1 MVNISISPDEDAILI
16 LRLIVQKLTNKKIPI
31 DIFHSIAIFTII
43 LELPLI
49 EPQKAIFVQKH
60 PVSMIEII
68 ASLSK
73 IQSVATFEENQFV
86 IFLKVVFGYLLY
98 LLVRVLEQTL
108 LGIVLVFEDEIEEML
123 LLGQEL
129 LVEIYLG
136 VYSLLLNCCLLH
148 YNYYEGSKIIKL
160 TSTLSFYYFL
170 KIVCSNVGNKDICRF
185 NIKLMKKLLIFLLAA
200 TLTISTYKL
209 HPTPLQ

>member
-68 ASLSK
+68 ASLSE

-108 LGIVLVFEDEIEEML
+108 LGVVLVFEDEIE
-123 LLGQEL
+123 
-129 LVEIYLG
+129 
-136 VYSLLLNCCLLH
+136 
-148 YNYYEGSKIIKL
+148 
-160 TSTLSFYYFL
+160 
-170 KIVCSNVGNKDICRF
+170 
-185 NIKLMKKLLIFLLAA
+185 
-200 TLTISTYKL
+200 
-209 HPTPLQ
+209 